1 MFRKLKDD
9 EKRLIK
15 KLLVD
20 VEHINNLDDIIVKP
34 MSDGG
39 MGSLLLFSSKKNNEN
54 RFFGKQLSEFQF
66 TDIDGINVIASLNVD
81 TDGELFELDIWK
93 TDFSKLKKIP
103 KWNNENNR

>member
-15 KLLVD
+15 KLLD
-20 VEHINNLDDIIVKP
+20 NVEQTNNLDDIIARP

-39 MGSLLLFSSKKNNEN
+39 MGSLLLFSNKKEQKK
-54 RFFGKQLSEFQF
+54 RLFGKQLSEFRF
-66 TDIDGINVIASLNVD
+66 TDIDGVSVIASLNVD

-103 KWNNENNR
+103 KWDNER